1 MTSVVLLRDKSGPGS
16 WLREGLQ
23 GLAVY
28 RLMHANN
35 GDWPAGIPRDA
46 SALAAWFAHLAA
58 AGFGVIWLASS
69 PDADGTGYG
78 GFIRKAADLQNPASP
93 TFTLTSSPS
102 QPVYSLAVQ
111 ALASGL
117 GLMVDLP
124 SKNAVDGEKYAVET
138 ALGAKFANY
147 RWSES
152 LPTWVTHECR
162 AAAAHSFLAHF
173 YRASSRVWPL
183 WMVPPGSLPDTLPG
197 TLHTHTPMPGN
208 RPQAHQALDPL
219 QPLQPLQP
227 LLMALSLS
235 LQGSSIW
242 NHCLDSKSVGIPD
255 TITHFLRWKKTV
267 PALLHGKIRLLAVHN
282 HLLMFMRQTEAQRVL
297 CVFNLSDRYVRQA
310 LPPHSGGYCLL
321 AGSGLDGGRIVNGH
335 IDCNPWGALFAQL
348 HDQQLPG

>member
-16 WLREGLQ
+16 WLRESLQ

-28 RLMHANN
+28 RLLDAHN

-58 AGFGVIWLASS
+58 SGFGVIWLASS
-69 PDADGTGYG
+69 PDADGAGYG
-78 GFIRKAADLQNPASP
+78 GFIRKAADLHNPASP
-93 TFTLTSSPS
+93 TFSLTSTPS
-102 QPVYSLAVQ
+102 QPLHSLAAQ

-117 GLMVDLP
+117 ALMVDLP
-124 SKNAVDGEKYAVET
+124 SQNAVDGEKHAMEPP
-138 ALGAKFANY
+138 LGAKFANY

-152 LPTWVTHECR
+152 TPSWVSHECR

-173 YRASSRVWPL
+173 YRASRVWPL
-183 WMVPPGSLPDTLPG
+183 WMVPPGWLPSTLPG
-197 TLHTHTPMPGN
+197 TLHTNTPMPGN
-208 RPQAHQALDPL
+208 RPQA
-219 QPLQPLQP
+219 LQPLQP

-242 NHCLDSKSVGIPD
+242 NHRLDSKLIGIPD
-255 TITHFLRWKKTV
+255 AITHFLRWKKTV
-267 PALLHGKIRLLAVHN
+267 PALLYGKMRLLGVHD
-282 HLLMFMRQTEAQRVL
+282 HLLVFMRQTEAQRVL

-310 LPPHSGGYCLL
+310 LPVHSAGYCLI

-335 IDCNPWGALFAQL
+335 IDCDPWG
-348 HDQQLPG
+348 